1 MGLLD
6 RIPVTFGT
14 DDGTEYDPH
23 SWDDPDKPSLR
34 ERLTPDD
41 PRKAA
46 IWGTVATLTVGTG
59 LYLTQVFPTTP
70 LVFATGG
77 IALQFIQKYRG
88 RKEAF
93 EQIRELDWS
102 ILVTGNTATVRYGE
116 AESAGKDEVYA
127 DEYDEDGY
135 AFKPA
140 KSLNVRG
147 EKEFLEVRDVFG
159 TKENIRAK
167 MHRTGETGDTPARDY
182 LPAEHTAKVS
192 TDTIGDVYA
201 TFTSGLKR
209 TPRSPDID
217 REAQFPNTVPRE
229 IVGDIAAEYSVMTDV
244 QLPAVKRKADMQ
256 ERRADEH
263 AQSSEER
270 VRKLLDMVVTLREK
284 EGVTQEEAIRRVAKE
299 ESGDQRPGSMPSDA
313 VDDYDRDISDNIDD
327 ELER

>member
-14 DDGTEYDPH
+14 NDGTEYDPH
-23 SWDDPDKPSLR
+23 SWDDPDKPGLR
-34 ERLTPDD
+34 ERLTPDE

-59 LYLTQVFPTTP
+59 LYLTQVFPTAP
-70 LVFATGG
+70 LAFATGG

-88 RKEAF
+88 RQEAF

-102 ILVTGNTATVRYGE
+102 ILATGNTATVRFGE
-116 AESAGKDEVYA
+116 AESAGNDEVYA
-127 DEYDEDGY
+127 DAYDEDGY
-135 AFKPA
+135 VFKPA
-140 KSLNVRG
+140 RAINVRG

-167 MHRTGETGDTPARDY
+167 MHRTGESGDTPARDY
-182 LPAEHTAKVS
+182 LPATWTSTVS
-192 TDTIGDVYA
+192 TDTIGDVYV
-201 TFTSGLKR
+201 TFTEGLER
-209 TPRSPDID
+209 SHRSPDVD
-217 REAQFPNTVPRE
+217 RVAKFPDTIPRE
-229 IVGDIAAEYSVMTDV
+229 IVGDIASEYSVMTDV
-244 QLPAVKRKADMQ
+244 QLPAVKRKADM
-256 ERRADEH
+256 EARRADEL

-284 EGVTQEEAIRRVAKE
+284 EGLTRDEAIRRVAKE
-299 ESGDQRPGSMPSDA
+299 ETGDQRPGSMPSDA